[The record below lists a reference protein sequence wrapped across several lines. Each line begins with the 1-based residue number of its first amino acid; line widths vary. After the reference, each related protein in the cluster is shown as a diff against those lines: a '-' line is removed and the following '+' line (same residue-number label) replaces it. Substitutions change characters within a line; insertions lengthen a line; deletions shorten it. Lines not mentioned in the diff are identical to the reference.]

1 MRAARFVRERIRT
14 RENGECEDARDVLN
28 RRLAAPDM
36 LERGPRQ
43 LTVEEAEARASLVG
57 FYQKPTASSNDRRPY
72 RTTNLVEYFPDATNP
87 LARPILPPRSLFQNP
102 WLNNYDIEAGDITRE
117 LRGVVRENNRH
128 TDMDA
133 SARIRTR
140 TTQAVLRH

>member
-1 MRAARFVRERIRT
+1 MRAARFVRERIRY

-28 RRLAAPDM
+28 RRLATPDM

-43 LTVEEAEARASLVG
+43 ITVEEAEARAELAG
-57 FYQKPTASSNDRRPY
+57 FHQQPTASSKDRRPY
-72 RTTNLVEYFPDATNP
+72 RTTTLMEYFPDAQNP
-87 LARPILPPRSLFQNP
+87 LARPRLPPRSLFQNP

-117 LRGVVRENNRH
+117 LRGTVRENNRH
-128 TDMDA
+128 TDLDA

-140 TTQAVLRH
+140 TTQAILRY